1 MIGYKKIAHLL
12 PEILEA
18 AEQAGEMRNEVLR
31 ALIDH
36 ALMTVEKNGIEQEE
50 LAIAEVE
57 EKPEP
62 KKRGRRAKTEVVAEK
77 KKPGRK
83 PKAEKEKKKI
93 TSSET
98 TLERTPTESAPIVEI
113 GELPFD
119 NVAAFMSAHQV
130 APDALKKL
138 YAYTERGI
146 VGKYMRLGTNKKSEA
161 QVNAAVLRT
170 IANALANGSF
180 SASMDEIRQE
190 YREFGILDTNVKANL
205 ERRKNLFSVLDFKE
219 RLELSD
225 EGKKLAA
232 ELINALASE

>member
-18 AEQAGEMRNEVLR
+18 AEQAGEMRSEVLR

-36 ALMTVEKNGIEQEE
+36 ALMTVEKNGMEEE
-50 LAIAEVE
+50 LAAVEVKE
-57 EKPEP
+57 EGEP
-62 KKRGRRAKTEVVAEK
+62 KKRGRQAKAEVVAEK
-77 KKPGRK
+77 KKRGRK
-83 PKAEKEKKKI
+83 PRAEKEKKKI
-93 TSSET
+93 ANGEA
-98 TLERTPTESAPIVEI
+98 TLERTATESAPIVEI

-180 SASMDEIRQE
+180 SASMDEVRQE

-205 ERRKNLFSVLDFKE
+205 ERRRNLFSVLNFKE
-219 RLELSD
+219 RIELSD
-225 EGKKLAA
+225 EGKKFAA